1 MPSFDTLALSLIALA
16 IVAECVRLA
25 LWLRRDTAPAP
36 EADERG
42 TQDIAEA

>member
-25 LWLRRDTAPAP
+25 LWLRPETVTASETDDPGA
-36 EADERG
+36 
-42 TQDIAEA
+42 QDVAEA